1 MLTFDPQNKKNIMA
15 TSTTQRKIGIYLSP
29 IRRGAEKMTVGK

>member
-1 MLTFDPQNKKNIMA
+1 MLTFDPKTKNIMA

-29 IRRGAEKMTVGK
+29 IRRGTEKMTVVEK

>member
-1 MLTFDPQNKKNIMA
+1 MA

-29 IRRGAEKMTVGK
+29 IRRGAVKMTVEMTEFKV